1 MPSSTGNDPS
11 SGRTQFRLTNF
22 LVHHRGKLYG
32 LLLILLLI
40 AVGWLYGRVV
50 DTEVLGFT
58 HDDGVYAVAGKSL
71 AQGQGFKL
79 LHVVG
84 QPGQIKYPFIYPAI
98 LALVWLV
105 NPSFPAN
112 LLALNYITIAFT
124 LAACLL
130 CYLYFRKT
138 QNFPGWLSLLIIALC
153 TANFFFIYFF
163 SSVMSEAPYLFFSML
178 TLWMAYRFSRKE
190 GVLSLKSVLVLVALS
205 SITFLTRVPAI
216 ALMAAVGAWLLI
228 NRQWKNSL
236 LYGMGCLLTGILPW
250 TLWVKLN
257 TPVINDINY
266 PLVNAYSNYGLE
278 LAHNIAAGTFIS
290 DLRVSFFSLINQMLQ
305 DMMAV
310 LPNFIKIYPQIKQ
323 YPDLVVGMSLTTLAC
338 AYLLFGYYLLQCIS
352 AVRKSVVGGKLN
364 AQAFSLP
371 GLYLFFYILLIT
383 LWNYEDQMA
392 RFLTPLLP
400 LLWMYFFKPFAR
412 WLPDLGRPSIAG
424 RKKMI
429 AAVLGVVIAA
439 AVGLWAFPHTYK
451 TVHMS
456 RSQHWIDSGKYRWM
470 WKEYQTV
477 FSWIRRNTPPNASL
491 GAASDVVF
499 YLYTER
505 PTFYVFYAS
514 LQRANGKFL
523 PKSVPLLMKS
533 LDHYKV
539 QYLVAEPHLQAR
551 VVRFPVNLVVKDLLT
566 QFPERFEKVY
576 TSPKEA
582 IMIYKILPPSKH
594 SS

>member
-1 MPSSTGNDPS
+1 MPSSPGENPS
-11 SGRTQFRLTNF
+11 AGRGVYGCPGLNR
-22 LVHHRGKLYG
+22 HKGKLYG
-32 LLLILLLI
+32 LLLIVLLVAI
-40 AVGWLYGRVV
+40 GWLYVRVV

-71 AQGQGFKL
+71 AQGEGFKL
-79 LHVVG
+79 LHLVG
-84 QPGQIKYPFIYPAI
+84 QPGQIKYPFVYPAI

-112 LLALNYITIAFT
+112 LPALNYITIGFT
-124 LAACLL
+124 LAACAL
-130 CYLYFRKT
+130 CHLYFRKI

-153 TANFFFIYFF
+153 TANFYFIYFF

-178 TLWMAYRFSRKE
+178 TLWFAHRFSTKE
-190 GVLSLKSVLVLVALS
+190 STLSLRSVLILIALS
-205 SITFLTRVPAI
+205 SITFLARVPGV
-216 ALMAAVGAWLLI
+216 ALMAAIGVWLLL

-236 LYGMGCLLTGILPW
+236 IYGIGCALTGLLPW
-250 TLWVKLN
+250 VLWVKLN
-257 TPVINDINY
+257 TPVINDMNY

-278 LAHNIAAGTFIS
+278 LVHNVAAGTFFS
-290 DLRVSFFSLINQMLQ
+290 DLRISFFSLINQMLQ
-305 DMMAV
+305 DMVAL
-310 LPNFIKIYPQIKQ
+310 LPNFVRIYPQIKH
-323 YPDLVVGMSLTTLAC
+323 YPDLMVGMSLTTLAS

-352 AVRKSVVGGKLN
+352 ALRKGIIGGKLN
-364 AQAFSLP
+364 ARAFSFP

-400 LLWMYFFKPFAR
+400 LLWMYFFKPFVQ
-412 WLPDLGRPSIAG
+412 WLPDLGLPRPPQ
-424 RKKMI
+424 KKRVI
-429 AAVLGVVIAA
+429 AAVLGALTISTL
-439 AVGLWAFPHTYK
+439 GLWAFPHTSR
-451 TVHMS
+451 TVYMS

-470 WKEYQTV
+470 WDEYKTV
-477 FSWIRRNTPPNASL
+477 FAWIRQNLPPHASL

-499 YLYTER
+499 YLYTDR

-514 LQRANGKFL
+514 LRRANGKFL
-523 PKSVPLLMKS
+523 PQSIPLLMKS

-551 VVRFPVNLVVKDLLT
+551 IVRFPVNLVAKDLLT

-576 TSPKEA
+576 TSPKGA
-582 IMIYKILPPSKH
+582 LMIYKILPPTK
-594 SS
+594 